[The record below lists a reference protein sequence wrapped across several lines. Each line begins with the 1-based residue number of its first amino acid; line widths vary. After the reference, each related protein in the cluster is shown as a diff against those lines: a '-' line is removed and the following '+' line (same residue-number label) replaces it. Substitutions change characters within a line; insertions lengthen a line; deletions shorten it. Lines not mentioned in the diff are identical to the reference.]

1 MSIANINENSCLMD
15 RPKSIF
21 SLYSVISLGTLT
33 SREILITSYI
43 ALVIDLDHLP
53 VINKDAT
60 KTKE

>member
-1 MSIANINENSCLMD
+1 MDNPNI
-15 RPKSIF
+15 IF

-33 SREILITSYI
+33 SREILITSYM

-60 KTKE
+60 NTKE